1 MATTPVVF
9 LKEVRDELKKVVWP
23 TRDEIIRLTGVVIIV
38 SVGVG
43 LFLGGT
49 DFILTKLIGFLI
61 ARR

>member
-23 TRDEIIRLTGVVIIV
+23 TREEIIRLTGVVILV
-38 SVGVG
+38 SVIVG

-49 DFILTKLIGFLI
+49 DYILTKLIGLLI
-61 ARR
+61 TR

>member
-9 LKEVRDELKKVVWP
+9 LKEVRDELRKVVWP

-43 LFLGGT
+43 VFLGVV
-49 DFILTKLIGFLI
+49 DFILTKIVGLLIT
-61 ARR
+61 R

>member
-9 LKEVRDELKKVVWP
+9 LKEVRDEIKKVVWP

-43 LFLGGT
+43 IFLGGT
-49 DFILTKLIGFLI
+49 DFILTKLIGLLI
-61 ARR
+61 TRR